1 MKKSLFIY
9 FFLFVGMI
17 DGSNLLSQ
25 TISVKQITSGIS
37 NSINNNSSILIT
49 GLIGSGISTRYDDR
63 IQESYPGKILSEN
76 QAKLGDYWGIGGQF
90 IILGSLKFGSNE
102 FNSTTSA
109 IIGNALCTY
118 GLKFISG
125 RIRPDGSNR
134 RSFPSGHTS
143 SSFLAATIAHDLY
156 GSKVSVPA
164 YLLAGLTGVSRIHDN
179 KHYLSD
185 VIFGASLGIAL
196 GRGFSQNTNNKI
208 LQKIDDGGIKI
219 RINNFKKDQRIYFF
233 WSL

>member
-1 MKKSLFIY
+1 MKKNLFISLFI
-9 FFLFVGMI
+9 FFGLI
-17 DGSNLLSQ
+17 NGSNLLSQ
-25 TISVKQITSGIS
+25 SISVKQITSGIS

-49 GLIGSGISTRYDDR
+49 GLIGSGISNRYDDR

-76 QAKLGDYWGIGGQF
+76 QAVLGDYWGIGGQF

-102 FNSTTSA
+102 FNSTSSA

-143 SSFLAATIAHDLY
+143 
-156 GSKVSVPA
+156 VS
-164 YLLAGLTGVSRIHDN
+164 YTHLT
-179 KHYLSD
+179 LP
-185 VIFGASLGIAL
+185 
-196 GRGFSQNTNNKI
+196 TN
-208 LQKIDDGGIKI
+208 
-219 RINNFKKDQRIYFF
+219 REV
-233 WSL
+233 

>member
-9 FFLFVGMI
+9 FFLFVGLI

-25 TISVKQITSGIS
+25 TISVKQITLGIS
-37 NSINNNSSILIT
+37 NSINNNSSILIA

-63 IQESYPGKILSEN
+63 IQESYQGEVLSED
-76 QAKLGDYWGIGGQF
+76 QATLGDYWGIGGQF
-90 IILGSLKFGSNE
+90 IVLGSLKYGSNE

-109 IIGNALCTY
+109 IIGNVLCTY
-118 GLKFISG
+118 GIKFISG
-125 RIRPDGSNR
+125 RVRPDGSNR

-219 RINNFKKDQRIYFF
+219 KINNFNKDQLIYFF